1 MRNWQKALS
10 VLGCVGFIVG
20 ASGCANNENV
30 IREEPVAG
38 NELIVGSN
46 VVKSKNDSVAT
57 NQEGETNK
65 AASNRPEVVGRKPV
79 KEAESQPAIERIYF
93 SFDSSDL
100 SKEARD
106 TLVRNEQIL
115 ANMQKNVRLR
125 IEGNCDQR
133 GSAEYNLAL
142 GERRAKAAANY
153 LINMGVNPEMLSTI
167 SYGKERP
174 AVQGNDENSWSKNR
188 RDEFVVVK

>member
-1 MRNWQKALS
+1 MRNWQKTLS

-20 ASGCANNENV
+20 ASGCANNEKV

-38 NELIVGSN
+38 NELTVGSN

-65 AASNRPEVVGRKPV
+65 AVSNMPEVVGRQPV

>member
-65 AASNRPEVVGRKPV
+65 AASNRPEVVGRQPV

>member
-30 IREEPVAG
+30 IRAEPVAG
-38 NELIVGSN
+38 KELTVESN
-46 VVKSKNDSVAT
+46 VVKSKNDSAAT
-57 NQEGETNK
+57 NQEGETDK
-65 AASNRPEVVGRKPV
+65 AASNRPEVVGRQPV

-115 ANMQKNVRLR
+115 AKMQKNVRLR

-153 LINMGVNPEMLSTI
+153 LIDMGVNPDMLSTI

>member
-1 MRNWQKALS
+1 M
-10 VLGCVGFIVG
+10 GCVGFIVG

-65 AASNRPEVVGRKPV
+65 AASNRPEVVGRQPV

>member
-1 MRNWQKALS
+1 MRDWQKALS
-10 VLGCVGFIVG
+10 VLGCVGLIVG
-20 ASGCANNENV
+20 ASGCANNEKV
-30 IREEPVAG
+30 IRAEPVAG
-38 NELIVGSN
+38 NELTVGSN
-46 VVKSKNDSVAT
+46 VVKSKNDSAST
-57 NQEGETNK
+57 NQVGETNK
-65 AASNRPEVVGRKPV
+65 AASNRPVVVGRQPV

-106 TLVRNEQIL
+106 MLVRNEQIL

-153 LINMGVNPEMLSTI
+153 LIDMGVNPEMLSTI
-167 SYGKERP
+167 SYGEERP